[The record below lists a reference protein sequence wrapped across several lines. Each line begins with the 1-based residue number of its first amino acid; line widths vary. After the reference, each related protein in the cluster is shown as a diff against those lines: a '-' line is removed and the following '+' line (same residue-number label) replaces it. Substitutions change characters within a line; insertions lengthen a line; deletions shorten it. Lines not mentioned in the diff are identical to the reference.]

1 MKVRVKRFGGQL
13 PQLQPETE
21 LDLAM
26 LGSSAEAALRSLLAE
41 KRSAE
46 RGPPDAYSYRFSV
59 EQDDGTSTTVTVPE
73 SAVPEAILKHLP

>member
-1 MKVRVKRFGGQL
+1 MKVRVKRLGGQL

-21 LDLAM
+21 LDLVT
-26 LGSSAEAALRSLLAE
+26 LGSSAQAAMRSLLTA
-41 KRSAE
+41 KGSAK
-46 RGPPDAYSYRFSV
+46 RGPPDGYSYRFSV

>member
-21 LDLAM
+21 LDMSTLGPSAAAAM
-26 LGSSAEAALRSLLAE
+26 LNILSAKSSV
-41 KRSAE
+41 KRSA
-46 RGPPDAYSYRFSV
+46 PDAYSYRFSI
-59 EQDDGTSTTVTVPE
+59 ELDDGSSEIITLPE

>member
-21 LDLAM
+21 LDLAT
-26 LGSSAEAALRSLLAE
+26 LGHSAQAAIRSLLTE
-41 KRSAE
+41 KGSAE

-59 EQDDGTSTTVTVPE
+59 EQADGTSKTVTVPE
-73 SAVPEAILKHLP
+73 SAVPDAILKHLP